1 MIIYLDVL
9 LFENFIVNRFLL
21 EVTAQTVK
29 ISINSLYT
37 NLAAFIGSLYILI
50 ILQDRLNYLK
60 SFPVKFFI
68 ALIMILIT
76 FRRKNI
82 IFNLK
87 IFILFILY
95 SMMLAGLCVF
105 IELNSVKDLD
115 SNMIIYDFS
124 YKKLILSFMIMY
136 VILRR
141 IILFIKDRQSLQS
154 YIFDLEIVLNDKSQ
168 KLKAFL
174 DTGNELT
181 EPVTG
186 YPVIIVEKNI
196 FKETNLKKEEMFYIP
211 YSVINGYS
219 GKLQAIKPGKIK
231 VNINGCF
238 EDREALIAFCDNKLS
253 QSGDYNALLSRGI
266 I

>member
-1 MIIYLDVL
+1 MTLYLDVL
-9 LFENFIVNRFLL
+9 LLENFIVNRFLL
-21 EVTAQTVK
+21 EITAQTIRV
-29 ISINSLYT
+29 SINRLYI
-37 NLAAFIGSLYILI
+37 NLAALIGSLYILI
-50 ILQDRLNYLK
+50 ILQDSLNYLK

-76 FRRKNI
+76 FRRKDVM
-82 IFNLK
+82 FNLK
-87 IFILFILY
+87 TFVLFILY
-95 SMMLAGLCVF
+95 SMVLAGLCVF

-141 IILFIKDRQSLQS
+141 VVLFIKDRQSLQS
-154 YIFDLEIVLNDKSQ
+154 YIFDLEIVLNNNSQ
-168 KLKAFL
+168 RIKAFL
-174 DTGNELT
+174 DTGNELV

-186 YPVIIVEKNI
+186 YPVIIVERNI
-196 FKETNLKKEEMFYIP
+196 FKETNFKSEEMFYIP

-219 GKLQAIKPGKIK
+219 GKLQAIKAGKIK